1 MRHPCPSSK
10 LCVQCMDVCPLIPTS
25 YVYHLHPDASVCLPF
40 NSSVHHNAK
49 YLILCSFEE
58 RGGDPTFYYIL

>member
-1 MRHPCPSSK
+1 
-10 LCVQCMDVCPLIPTS
+10 MDVCPLIPTS

-40 NSSVHHNAK
+40 ISSVHHNAK